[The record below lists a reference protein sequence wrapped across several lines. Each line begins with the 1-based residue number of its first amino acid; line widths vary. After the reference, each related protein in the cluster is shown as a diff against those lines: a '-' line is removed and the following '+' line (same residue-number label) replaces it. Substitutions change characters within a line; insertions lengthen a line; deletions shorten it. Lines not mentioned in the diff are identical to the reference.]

1 MGKGGEGMMGKE
13 NGIATVQTK
22 KKPFHVNQSL
32 NKLA

>member
-22 KKPFHVNQSL
+22 KKTLSCES
-32 NKLA
+32 KLE